1 MPLFYQQN
9 INDSTRLAIWD
20 LQEEEAFF
28 GGFTDIVHPQKRLQ
42 HLGGRSLLSFL
53 FPSFDKA
60 AIAIAASKRP
70 FLPDGS
76 HQFSISHC
84 TQYAASLVSTSCRV
98 GIDIEE
104 ITERVHKIQHK
115 FLHPQEQAALQT
127 NVSDV
132 LNLTTQLTILWSSKE
147 AIFKWWGEGNIDFSA
162 QMILDQMPLAQ
173 DGILQARFIEKSGT
187 EHVLALH
194 YRVMDTLCLVWVCN

>member
-9 INDSTRLAIWD
+9 INDTTRLAVWQ
-20 LQEEEAFF
+20 LAEEESFF

-42 HLGGRSLLSFL
+42 HLGGRYLLSFL

-104 ITERVHKIQHK
+104 ITERVHKIRHK
-115 FLHPQEQAALQT
+115 FLHASEHEMLEKNASEILT
-127 NVSDV
+127 
-132 LNLTTQLTILWSSKE
+132 LTTQLTILWSCKE
-147 AIFKWWGEGNIDFSA
+147 AIFKWWGAGNIDFSA
-162 QMILDQMPLAQ
+162 QMILDQMPVAQ

-187 EHVLALH
+187 EHAIYLH
-194 YRVMDTLCLVWVCN
+194 YKVMDSLCLVWVCN